1 MHVWSP
7 KHDAT
12 WVTHSM
18 DYWRARAAVKEGR
31 IFEALNAMGVADA
44 GEKSY
49 LLAEHEGRWDD
60 LVRDFIKR
68 HQ

>member
-1 MHVWSP
+1 
-7 KHDAT
+7 
-12 WVTHSM
+12 M